1 MRILV
6 TGLSTF
12 WGGRVAQALEQRDDV
27 TAIVG
32 VDTREPRVPLERTEF
47 VRTDSTHSILA
58 RIVRAAQIDTIVHAH
73 LVVDSTLVSTRTMHE
88 INVIGTMNLLAA
100 ASAPRSPV
108 RKVVLKSSGLVYGA
122 NPRDPYCFRED
133 MTRTAPA
140 DTSVERSLLEVEGFL
155 RDFADDN
162 PHVDV
167 SLLRFANVLGDD
179 VDTPFSQVLRGRVAP
194 EILGF
199 DPRIQF
205 VHEDDVVAAL
215 IHAVEHSVPGIYN
228 VAGDGTLPWSEVCKT
243 VGRRRVPLPFV
254 FTDLAAEPMR
264 LAGLWSL
271 PSEALRLLRYGRSL
285 DNTRYQ
291 RTGFRY
297 AYTTAGTVESFARG
311 LRLAASIGDTSP
323 AYRFERDVEDFFRH
337 SPAVVRP
344 DPPAS

>member
-1 MRILV
+1 MRVLV

-27 TAIVG
+27 SAIVG
-32 VDTREPRVPLERTEF
+32 VDTAEPRVPLERTEF

-58 RIVRAAQIDTIVHAH
+58 RIVRAAHIDTIVHTH
-73 LVVDSTLVSTRTMHE
+73 LVVDSTIVSTRTMHE

-100 ASAPRSPV
+100 ASAPDSPV
-108 RKVVLKSSGLVYGA
+108 RKVVLKGSGLVYGA
-122 NPRDPYCFRED
+122 NPGDPYCFRED
-133 MTRTAPA
+133 MTRTQPA
-140 DTSVERSLLEVEGFL
+140 GTSIERSLLEVDGFL

-167 SLLRFANVLGDD
+167 TLLRFANVLGDD

-228 VAGDGTLPWSEVCKT
+228 VAGDGTLPWSEICRT

-264 LAGLWSL
+264 FAGVWNL
-271 PSEALRLLRYGRSL
+271 PSEALRLLRYGRAL

-297 AYTTAGTVESFARG
+297 GYTTAGTVDSFARG
-311 LRLAASIGDTSP
+311 LRLASSIGDTPP

-337 SPAVVRP
+337 SPAVIRP
-344 DPPAS
+344 DGPAA